1 VAPGGIE
8 VDGMGLDSEWCA
20 DIVLR
25 GTTADPRIGGVA
37 RVVPRQGFYDFA
49 GSRFDITRGV
59 IDFNENAPPDPQI
72 DLLAETT
79 AGPLTVQVRV
89 GGSASRPDIAF
100 SSTPSMPEE
109 EILAQLLFGGSI
121 ANLSATDALQLGAA
135 LSSLR
140 GGAGLDPINRLRKA
154 VGLDRL
160 RIVPADQALNHGTAL
175 ALGKRF
181 GRRFYAEIITD
192 GRGYNAT
199 SVEFRITSWLSL
211 LGTVSSLGRE
221 SVAAAYRKDY

>member
-1 VAPGGIE
+1 
-8 VDGMGLDSEWCA
+8 
-20 DIVLR
+20 
-25 GTTADPRIGGVA
+25 
-37 RVVPRQGFYDFA
+37 VPRQGFYDFA
-49 GSRFDITRGV
+49 GTRFDITRGV
-59 IDFNENAPPDPQI
+59 IDFNENSPPDPQI

-79 AGPLTVQVRV
+79 VNSLTVQVKV
-89 GGSASRPDIAF
+89 GGSASKPDITF

-121 ANLSATDALQLGAA
+121 SNLSATDALQLGAA
-135 LSSLR
+135 ISSLR
-140 GGAGLDPINRLRKA
+140 GGAGIDPINRLRKA
-154 VGLDRL
+154 IGLDRL
-160 RIVPADQALNHGTAL
+160 RIVPADPALNHGTAL

-181 GRRFYAEIITD
+181 GHRFYAEIITD

-221 SVAAAYRKDY
+221 SVAAAYRKDF